1 MLPRFMP
8 LGMFVLV
15 LIVVCSFAPPAAAYC
30 GICEQS
36 VFSNQPT
43 CVTNY
48 TSTVEM
54 VATIN
59 TYYLFTRPDPGGF
72 TIAYGAV
79 DDNPQAW
86 TCPKS
91 QWFVSSKRYGLYWVN
106 CSRAPMTP
114 ATLTLRKDAGR
125 PEGSPAHGLLRPQ
138 APPAGI
144 RFPDG
149 HMLSDSVR

>member
-1 MLPRFMP
+1 MPDSDLSYHHRTQLQMLPRFMS

-30 GICEQS
+30 YICEQS

-48 TSTVEM
+48 TSTVECSVEM

-79 DDNPQAW
+79 GDNPQAW

-106 CSRAPMTP
+106 WFSCSY
-114 ATLTLRKDAGR
+114 DACNTDTA
-125 PEGSPAHGLLRPQ
+125 EGCGPT
-138 APPAGI
+138 
-144 RFPDG
+144 
-149 HMLSDSVR
+149 